1 MISIS
6 IQIPEESKDSI
17 KSDYELIKS
26 IYENEIN
33 EISFTEEKLSF
44 IIKLKYEI
52 NVNNSTIDLLSKMKM
67 EDLIIG
73 NDIMFLPFWIEFS
86 YDNKTRVLIS
96 QFFIY
101 WIRNNKE
108 IIDNLNKNISEVI
121 EPYIYNIIETSKIS
135 IENSISKDNL
145 LNLISEIKE
154 MNIINKDMST
164 ENFLFIKSGANKD
177 LIDFRYES
185 PLKNHNKLNINN
197 INSQKGKNITIS
209 NKENI
214 EKEENSE
221 EENSE
226 NSEDEENSKKNN
238 LYNEFFKSGGIV
250 GETIIDRASVFQAH
264 AIKIHN
270 KTEIQLYR
278 SYLLSQRKIKRAT
291 HNISAYRFI
300 NSNNEIEED
309 FDDDGEDEAGIR
321 LLGIIK
327 KMKFVNLFVNVTRWY
342 GGILLHLDRFKRICD
357 SAKFLLK
364 DNEGLFDKC

>member
-26 IYENEIN
+26 MYEDEDEIN

-67 EDLIIG
+67 EDLILG

-86 YDNKTRVLIS
+86 YDYNTRVLIS

-101 WIRNNKE
+101 WIRNNKQ
-108 IIDNLNKNISEVI
+108 IIDNLNKNITEVI
-121 EPYIYNIIETSKIS
+121 EPYIYNIIENSKLS
-135 IENSISKDNL
+135 IENSISKDYL

-177 LIDFRYES
+177 LKDFRYES
-185 PLKNHNKLNINN
+185 PLKYYNKLNENN
-197 INSQKGKNITIS
+197 NNTPKEKKTLIS
-209 NKENI
+209 NTEQDN
-214 EKEENSE
+214 NSE

-226 NSEDEENSKKNN
+226 NSEEEENSNINN

-270 KTEIQLYR
+270 KTDIQLYR
-278 SYLLSQRKIKRAT
+278 SYLLSQRKIRRAT

-327 KMKFVNLFVNVTRWY
+327 KMKFVNLFVNVSRWY

-364 DNEGLFDKC
+364 DNQELFDKC

>member
-26 IYENEIN
+26 MYEDEDEIN

-52 NVNNSTIDLLSKMKM
+52 NVNNSTIDILSKMKM
-67 EDLIIG
+67 EDLILG

-86 YDNKTRVLIS
+86 YDYNTRVLIS

-101 WIRNNKE
+101 WIRNNKQ
-108 IIDNLNKNISEVI
+108 IIDNLNKNIPEVI
-121 EPYIYNIIETSKIS
+121 EPYIYNIIENSKLS
-135 IENSISKDNL
+135 IENSISKDYL

-177 LIDFRYES
+177 LKDFRYES
-185 PLKNHNKLNINN
+185 PLKYYNKLNLNDNN
-197 INSQKGKNITIS
+197 TPKEKKTLIS
-209 NKENI
+209 NI
-214 EKEENSE
+214 EQDNNSE

-226 NSEDEENSKKNN
+226 NSEEKEISNINN

-270 KTEIQLYR
+270 KTDIQLYR
-278 SYLLSQRKIKRAT
+278 SYLLSQRKIRRAT

-300 NSNNEIEED
+300 NSKNEIEED
-309 FDDDGEDEAGIR
+309 FDDDGESEAGIR

-327 KMKFVNLFVNVTRWY
+327 KMKFVNLFVNVSRWY
-342 GGILLHLDRFKRICD
+342 GGILLHSDRFKRICD
-357 SAKFLLK
+357 SAKILLM
-364 DNEGLFDKC
+364 DNQELFDKC

>member
-26 IYENEIN
+26 MYEDEDEIN

-67 EDLIIG
+67 EDLILG

-86 YDNKTRVLIS
+86 YDYNTRVLIS

-101 WIRNNKE
+101 WIRNNKQ
-108 IIDNLNKNISEVI
+108 IIDNLNKNIPEVI
-121 EPYIYNIIETSKIS
+121 EPYIYNIIENSKLS
-135 IENSISKDNL
+135 IENSISKDYL

-177 LIDFRYES
+177 LKDFRYES
-185 PLKNHNKLNINN
+185 PLKYYNKLNLNN
-197 INSQKGKNITIS
+197 NNTPKEKKTLIS
-209 NKENI
+209 NI
-214 EKEENSE
+214 EQDNNSE

-226 NSEDEENSKKNN
+226 NSEEKEISNINN

-270 KTEIQLYR
+270 KTDIQLYR
-278 SYLLSQRKIKRAT
+278 SYLLSQRKIRRAT

-327 KMKFVNLFVNVTRWY
+327 KMKFVNLFVNVSRWY

-364 DNEGLFDKC
+364 DNQELFDKC

>member
-26 IYENEIN
+26 MYEDEDEIN

-67 EDLIIG
+67 EDLILG

-86 YDNKTRVLIS
+86 YDYNTRVLIS

-101 WIRNNKE
+101 WIRNNKQ
-108 IIDNLNKNISEVI
+108 IIDNLNKNITEVI
-121 EPYIYNIIETSKIS
+121 EPYIYNIIENSKLS
-135 IENSISKDNL
+135 IENSISKDYL

-177 LIDFRYES
+177 LKDFRYES
-185 PLKNHNKLNINN
+185 PLKYYNKLNVNN
-197 INSQKGKNITIS
+197 NNTPNKKKTLIS
-209 NKENI
+209 NI
-214 EKEENSE
+214 EQDNNSE

-226 NSEDEENSKKNN
+226 NSEEEENSNINN

-270 KTEIQLYR
+270 KTDIQLYR
-278 SYLLSQRKIKRAT
+278 SYLLSQRKIRRAT

-327 KMKFVNLFVNVTRWY
+327 KMKFVNLFVNVSRWY

-364 DNEGLFDKC
+364 DNQELFDKC

>member
-1 MISIS
+1 
-6 IQIPEESKDSI
+6 
-17 KSDYELIKS
+17 
-26 IYENEIN
+26 
-33 EISFTEEKLSF
+33 
-44 IIKLKYEI
+44 
-52 NVNNSTIDLLSKMKM
+52 M
-67 EDLIIG
+67 EDLILG

-86 YDNKTRVLIS
+86 YDYNTRVLIS

-101 WIRNNKE
+101 WIRNNKQ
-108 IIDNLNKNISEVI
+108 IIDNLNKNITEVI
-121 EPYIYNIIETSKIS
+121 EPYIYNIIENSKLS
-135 IENSISKDNL
+135 IENSISKDYL

-177 LIDFRYES
+177 LKDFRYES
-185 PLKNHNKLNINN
+185 PLKYYNKLNVNN
-197 INSQKGKNITIS
+197 NNTPKEKKTLIS
-209 NKENI
+209 NI
-214 EKEENSE
+214 EQDNNSE

-226 NSEDEENSKKNN
+226 NSEEEENSNINN

-270 KTEIQLYR
+270 KTDIQLYR
-278 SYLLSQRKIKRAT
+278 SYLLSQRKIRRAT

-327 KMKFVNLFVNVTRWY
+327 KMKFVNLFVNVSRWY

-364 DNEGLFDKC
+364 DNQELFDKC

>member
-33 EISFTEEKLSF
+33 EISFTEENLSF

-52 NVNNSTIDLLSKMKM
+52 NVSDSTIDLLSKMKM
-67 EDLIIG
+67 EDLILG

-86 YDNKTRVLIS
+86 YDYKTRVLIS

-101 WIRNNKE
+101 WIRNNKQ
-108 IIDNLNKNISEVI
+108 IIDDLNKNITEVI
-121 EPYIYNIIETSKIS
+121 EPYIYNIIEYTKLS
-135 IENSISKDNL
+135 IENSISKDYL

-154 MNIINKDMST
+154 MNIINKDLST

-185 PLKNHNKLNINN
+185 PIKNYNKLNTNN
-197 INSQKGKNITIS
+197 NNLEKEKKTIIS
-209 NKENI
+209 NI
-214 EKEENSE
+214 EKDINSE

-226 NSEDEENSKKNN
+226 NSEEEENSNKIN

-264 AIKIHN
+264 AIKVHN
-270 KTEIQLYR
+270 KNEIQLYR

-327 KMKFVNLFVNVTRWY
+327 KMKFVNLFVNVTRWF

-364 DNEGLFDKC
+364 DNQELFDKC

>member
-17 KSDYELIKS
+17 QSDYELIKS
-26 IYENEIN
+26 MYEDEIN
-33 EISFTEEKLSF
+33 EISNTEENLSF

-52 NVNNSTIDLLSKMKM
+52 NVSDSTIDLLSKMKM
-67 EDLIIG
+67 EDLILG

-86 YDNKTRVLIS
+86 YDYKTRVLIS

-101 WIRNNKE
+101 WIRNNKQ
-108 IIDNLNKNISEVI
+108 IIDNLNKNITEVI
-121 EPYIYNIIETSKIS
+121 EPYIYNIIEYTKLS
-135 IENSISKDNL
+135 IENSISKDYL

-154 MNIINKDMST
+154 MNIINKDLST

-185 PLKNHNKLNINN
+185 PIKNNNKLNTNN
-197 INSQKGKNITIS
+197 NNLEKEKKTIIS
-209 NKENI
+209 NI
-214 EKEENSE
+214 EKDINSE

-226 NSEDEENSKKNN
+226 NSEEEENSNKIN

-264 AIKIHN
+264 AIKVHN
-270 KTEIQLYR
+270 KNEIQLYR
-278 SYLLSQRKIKRAT
+278 SYLLSQKKIKRAT

-327 KMKFVNLFVNVTRWY
+327 KMKFVNLFVNVTRWF

-364 DNEGLFDKC
+364 ENEELFDKC